1 MSEASIKCYMGSEE
15 KEITQETLQS
25 EMAKYLQMDNLSF
38 LVGAG
43 CSSNIVD
50 KKETGIPLMKGLYN
64 SFLKKS
70 LISRL
75 QVLSSMVNM
84 TAILRK
90 CLKLW
95 VQ

>member
-64 SFLKKS
+64 SFFEEK
-70 LISRL
+70 
-75 QVLSSMVNM
+75 LSNNIINLLSYF
-84 TAILRK
+84 
-90 CLKLW
+90 
-95 VQ
+95 

>member
-50 KKETGIPLMKGLYN
+50 KKETGI
-64 SFLKKS
+64 
-70 LISRL
+70 RL
-75 QVLSSMVNM
+75 
-84 TAILRK
+84 
-90 CLKLW
+90 
-95 VQ
+95 